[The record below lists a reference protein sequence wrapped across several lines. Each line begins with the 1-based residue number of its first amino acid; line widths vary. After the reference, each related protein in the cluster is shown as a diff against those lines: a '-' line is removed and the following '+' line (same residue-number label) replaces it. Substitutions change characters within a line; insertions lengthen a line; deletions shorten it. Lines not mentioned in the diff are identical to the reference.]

1 MMKKNYEGNDKYEGY
16 LIDLLEE
23 LSRIVKFNF
32 TLSTEENTMYNA
44 LVDRLEDKEID
55 MVVADLT
62 YNKERAE
69 RIDFSSPFMNL
80 GIGIIYKQEKEQ
92 KANYFSFLAPFS
104 TKIWIIIIS
113 AYAVV
118 SLLLYFISKHLE
130 R

>member
-32 TLSTEENTMYNA
+32 TLSTEENTMYNT

-80 GIGIIYKQEKEQ
+80 GIGIIYKQENELR
-92 KANYFSFLAPFS
+92 FSRS
-104 TKIWIIIIS
+104 T
-113 AYAVV
+113 V
-118 SLLLYFISKHLE
+118 E
-130 R
+130 RV